1 MLLDTKSGIIIYK
14 YHAIE
19 RTINNMTYTS
29 LVILVKVS
37 NKSVSDNHVCQ
48 LLYFD

>member
-1 MLLDTKSGIIIYK
+1 MLFRYKFVFVIIIYK
-14 YHAIE
+14 YYAIE
-19 RTINNMTYTS
+19 IIINNMTYTS

-48 LLYFD
+48 P